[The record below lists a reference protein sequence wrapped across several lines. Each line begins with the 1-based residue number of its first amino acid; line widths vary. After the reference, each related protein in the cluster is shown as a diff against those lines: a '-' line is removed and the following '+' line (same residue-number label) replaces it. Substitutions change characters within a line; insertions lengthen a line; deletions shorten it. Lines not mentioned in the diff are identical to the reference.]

1 MITEGLDYHINEYG
15 KQSWQTAGS
24 YSALGRIFFI
34 QGNFDESVQNYRK
47 SHDIYENALGQD
59 HSWTLVCRLSL
70 AISLMNSGQ
79 TDDGTA
85 KLNRTVADIKSALDS
100 FSYQSLQRLEIA
112 IEYVEN
118 DGHVNADENL
128 LKLKLAVAEAM

>member
-1 MITEGLDYHINEYG
+1 
-15 KQSWQTAGS
+15 
-24 YSALGRIFFI
+24 
-34 QGNFDESVQNYRK
+34 
-47 SHDIYENALGQD
+47 
-59 HSWTLVCRLSL
+59 
-70 AISLMNSGQ
+70 MNSGQ

>member
-1 MITEGLDYHINEYG
+1 MQLLVPGGIGNRFIRFTKQLWIYRKPCELGISLITEGLDYHIDEYG

-59 HSWTLVCRLSL
+59 HS
-70 AISLMNSGQ
+70 
-79 TDDGTA
+79 
-85 KLNRTVADIKSALDS
+85 
-100 FSYQSLQRLEIA
+100 
-112 IEYVEN
+112 
-118 DGHVNADENL
+118 
-128 LKLKLAVAEAM
+128 